1 MINWIAIRLVVSAL
15 MMAFGML
22 MFFMGLS
29 AGETHVFWD
38 TVFLSTLMVVVGA
51 GIMPTR
57 L

>member
-38 TVFLSTLMVVVGA
+38 IVFLSTLMVVVGA